1 MPAFDRAKCSIPKS
15 QMGFTDYFVNDMFDA
30 WDGKLH
36 EFDFCVKI
44 NFIKL
49 VT

>member
-36 EFDFCVKI
+36 MSHSEI
-44 NFIKL
+44 L
-49 VT
+49 